1 MCNMPRAS
9 CAISSGFSR
18 VVKMKKSRG
27 LCIWLLA
34 ALAASGAV
42 AASNSSSSSSWHTT
56 PFFHATTPAGYDVL
70 RIKSS
75 DAIIS
80 FLGLIECPELEG
92 AQEVGDGTNGRIVN
106 ADGKVLKNFPQH
118 FSFRITA
125 SLRKTVLL
133 DPTESIESTAEPEDL
148 LLKLKFQLKTYHGL
162 NGRVV
167 QPDSVQMIGVPAD
180 IPYDERVYRVSFTVN
195 NLPVSDRCVLEV
207 LTPEGARLTKFHFD
221 LL

>member
-1 MCNMPRAS
+1 
-9 CAISSGFSR
+9 
-18 VVKMKKSRG
+18 MKKSRSF
-27 LCIWLLA
+27 CIGLLA
-34 ALAASGAV
+34 ALAVSGAL
-42 AASNSSSSSSWHTT
+42 AASNSASSSSWHTT

-70 RIKSS
+70 RLKPG
-75 DAIIS
+75 DGIIS

-92 AQEVGDGTNGRIVN
+92 AQEVGDGTNGRIIN
-106 ADGKVLKNFPQH
+106 ADGQVLKNFPQH

-133 DPTESIESTAEPEDL
+133 DPTESIQFTEDPQEL

-162 NGRVV
+162 NARIVE
-167 QPDSVQMIGVPAD
+167 PDSVQMIGVPAD

-195 NLPVSDRCVLEV
+195 NLPVSDRCVLEI
-207 LTPEGARLTKFHFD
+207 LSPDGNRLTKFHFD

>member
-1 MCNMPRAS
+1 
-9 CAISSGFSR
+9 
-18 VVKMKKSRG
+18 MKKSRS

-34 ALAASGAV
+34 GLAASAAV
-42 AASNSSSSSSWHTT
+42 AASNSAASWHTT

-70 RIKSS
+70 RIKPG
-75 DAIIS
+75 DGIVS

-92 AQEVGDGTNGRIVN
+92 AQQVGDGTHGQIVN
-106 ADGKVLKNFPQH
+106 ADGKVLKDFPEH

-133 DPTESIESTAEPEDL
+133 DPTDAIESTDPQDL
-148 LLKLKFQLKTYHGL
+148 LLKLKFRLKTFHGL
-162 NGRVV
+162 NARVV

-180 IPYDERVYRVSFTVN
+180 IPYDERVYRVSFSVK
-195 NLPVSDRCVLEV
+195 NLPVGDRCVLEI
-207 LTPEGARLTKFHFD
+207 LSEDGARLTKFHFD

>member
-1 MCNMPRAS
+1 
-9 CAISSGFSR
+9 
-18 VVKMKKSRG
+18 MKKSRS

-34 ALAASGAV
+34 GLAASGAV
-42 AASNSSSSSSWHTT
+42 AASNSASSWHTS

-70 RIKSS
+70 RIKPGE
-75 DAIIS
+75 AIVS

-92 AQEVGDGTNGRIVN
+92 AQQVGDGTDGQIVN
-106 ADGKVLKNFPQH
+106 ADGRVLKDFPEH

-133 DPTESIESTAEPEDL
+133 DPTDAIESTDPQEL
-148 LLKLKFQLKTYHGL
+148 LLKLKFRLKTFHGL
-162 NGRVV
+162 IARVV

-180 IPYDERVYRVSFTVN
+180 IPYDERVYRVSFTVK
-195 NLPVSDRCVLEV
+195 NLPVSDRCVLEILSEDGV
-207 LTPEGARLTKFHFD
+207 RLTKFHFD

>member
-1 MCNMPRAS
+1 
-9 CAISSGFSR
+9 
-18 VVKMKKSRG
+18 MKKSRS

-34 ALAASGAV
+34 GLAASAAV
-42 AASNSSSSSSWHTT
+42 AASNSAASWHTT

-70 RIKSS
+70 RIKPG
-75 DAIIS
+75 DAIVS

-92 AQEVGDGTNGRIVN
+92 AQQVGDGTHGQIVN
-106 ADGKVLKNFPQH
+106 ADGKVLKDFPEH

-133 DPTESIESTAEPEDL
+133 DPTDAIESTDPQDL
-148 LLKLKFQLKTYHGL
+148 LLKLKFRLKTFHGL
-162 NGRVV
+162 NARVV

-180 IPYDERVYRVSFTVN
+180 IPYDERVYRVSFTVK
-195 NLPVSDRCVLEV
+195 NLPVSDRCVLEI
-207 LTPEGARLTKFHFD
+207 LSADGARLTKFHFD